1 MSKVINANEKNFFEV
16 INKNTNILL
25 EFYAPWCGP
34 CKMISSLL
42 DEISELTSIKTKIVK
57 INVDDSPNIATAFEV
72 RKVPSFFFLKNGKN
86 KEKFNDSLSEKS
98 LLSFI
103 KKNE

>member
-1 MSKVINANEKNFFEV
+1 MSKVISANENNFFEV
-16 INKNTNILL
+16 INKHTNILL

-34 CKMISSLL
+34 CKMISPLL
-42 DEISELTSIKTKIVK
+42 DEMSEIASINTKIVK
-57 INVDDSPNIATAFEV
+57 INIDDSPNIATAFEI

-86 KEKFNDSLSEKS
+86 KEKFNDSLSEKN

-103 KKNE
+103 RNNE